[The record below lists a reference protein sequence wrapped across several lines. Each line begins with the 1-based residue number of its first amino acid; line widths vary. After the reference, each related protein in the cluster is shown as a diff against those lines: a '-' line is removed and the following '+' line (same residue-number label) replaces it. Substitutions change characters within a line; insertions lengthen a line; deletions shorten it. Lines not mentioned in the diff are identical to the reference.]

1 MRKPSRWSPLR
12 VGVLVLIA
20 LVPLLYFGFAKDI
33 PFTHGYRFKAVFPDA
48 VNIRA
53 DAPVRIAGVNVGKV
67 VAISP
72 YPSSHAAVV
81 TLELRDEGLPIHRD
95 ATLKIR
101 PRLFLEGN
109 FFVDL
114 QPGSP
119 SAPALRA
126 GATIPMTQTA
136 SPVQLDQVL
145 SALTSDSRADLQD
158 FLAGYGD
165 ALTRPGPD
173 GRTAA
178 EALNAAARHGA
189 RALPATAIVADA
201 LRGERPDDLSV
212 LIASLGKISAALG
225 RSEVSLRGL
234 LSNFDTTAAAFDDRR
249 GDLGAAV
256 AELPSTLRASR
267 TALAALRTALPPT
280 QRAARGLTAG
290 VAELPATI
298 RASGPWFDAAG
309 ALVAPTELG
318 GIARDLRA
326 SAANVDAIVRGQTR
340 VATAADATARC
351 GTNVV
356 LPTLDTK
363 LLDGPSTTGAENY
376 KEFFYAL
383 TGMASQGQ
391 SFDGNGALA
400 QLASP
405 VGTQLVTAGPGKL
418 AGERIGGF
426 TALQPLGT
434 RPRYLGASGKPP
446 YRPDAACAQQA
457 RPDLDGPLAQGP
469 PDVARGGT
477 R

>member
-1 MRKPSRWSPLR
+1 
-12 VGVLVLIA
+12 
-20 LVPLLYFGFAKDI
+20 
-33 PFTHGYRFKAVFPDA
+33 
-48 VNIRA
+48 
-53 DAPVRIAGVNVGKV
+53 
-67 VAISP
+67 
-72 YPSSHAAVV
+72 
-81 TLELRDEGLPIHRD
+81 
-95 ATLKIR
+95 
-101 PRLFLEGN
+101 
-109 FFVDL
+109 
-114 QPGSP
+114 
-119 SAPALRA
+119 
-126 GATIPMTQTA
+126 
-136 SPVQLDQVL
+136 
-145 SALTSDSRADLQD
+145 
-158 FLAGYGD
+158 
-165 ALTRPGPD
+165 
-173 GRTAA
+173 
-178 EALNAAARHGA
+178 
-189 RALPATAIVADA
+189 
-201 LRGERPDDLSV
+201 
-212 LIASLGKISAALG
+212 
-225 RSEVSLRGL
+225 
-234 LSNFDTTAAAFDDRR
+234 
-249 GDLGAAV
+249 
-256 AELPSTLRASR
+256 
-267 TALAALRTALPPT
+267 LRTALPPT

-298 RASGPWFDAAG
+298 RASAPWFDAAN